1 MGNIKGITIEIGSD
15 TKKFKSGLAELNKSS
30 KDLQNELKYV
40 NQALKHDPKNTE
52 LLRQKQ
58 ELLTKSVS
66 ETKSKLEA
74 LKAAK
79 EKADKDMASGTEVNQ
94 EEYRRL
100 VREISTTKNSL
111 KNLTKEMKNF
121 GSVSAQQIAAAVE
134 DVQELGGK
142 IETVGKK
149 VSVASATSAAAL
161 GASVKLASD
170 YTDAVAK
177 VGTVADLQSVPLEK
191 LRDDMLQLSTETG
204 RGAGEIADATYQ
216 AISASVDTADAVS
229 FVGTSVGLAKA
240 GFLETADAV
249 DVLTTIINAYG
260 LEASDAGGL
269 SDILIQTQNDGKTTV
284 NELSQS
290 MGQVIPL
297 ASAYGVNIENLAA
310 SYAQLTKNGVA
321 TAQAGTYLKSMLNEL
336 GDSGSD
342 VGEILKSKTGKSFG
356 QLMNDGMSLGDV
368 LGILNDSVN
377 GDSEALAGLW
387 SSSEAGTGALS
398 ILSSGV
404 GAFNDEL
411 GNMQDSTGNVAD
423 ALETLSTPSA
433 KAQESLNAVKNAGI
447 ELGSA
452 ALEAIAPL
460 LEQLA
465 ETVKSLTERFS
476 NLSPATQTVIVAVMA
491 ILAALGPVIIIIGTL
506 IQSIGAIMTVAP
518 AVATALGTVKI
529 AFAAIGGPVTIIIAL
544 ITALVLKFIHAYNT
558 SEEFRNK
565 VNAVFDAV
573 GNKVNAAINTII
585 GVFQSGIAYYKNA
598 VSDIRAAWSE
608 LVSWFSGKVSDFV
621 SIGKNVLMG
630 LWNGINDKVGWL
642 KGKVKGV
649 VDKIKSWFTGK
660 DGFDTHSP
668 SKWSEKICGF
678 VMQGLAIRFEKDN
691 VVAKA
696 ARAAIR
702 KIKAVI
708 TGEMDTI
715 PAETV
720 KSTAEKIK
728 TAIADEID
736 AVNAEISRIQKEA
749 EDERAKEELAQYKE
763 NLAKKQ
769 AELKKAEP
777 KNRKS
782 ILDEIAKLEKDW
794 NKKQLEA
801 ARTAEQQKLQ
811 ERLTALQEF
820 KQKYESELSAIEQ
833 KESSLSDKLFDYGE
847 LFTRVQDENS
857 EKEIFKLTD
866 LDESIK
872 KIQQYNEQIEK
883 LKEKGL
889 SSGLLSEIADMNIE
903 DALDFTEKLDRLEV
917 GKFEEYVEKFEE
929 KRRLAN
935 EAAQQFYSEEM
946 EELAMNAVEQAKSYA
961 EDFNDVGKALTDG
974 VADGIKDG
982 KSSIV
987 NAIVKAIRDAI
998 KAAKDEAGMG
1008 DGGSDGSH
1016 RTGLREVP
1024 FDGYRAIL
1032 HKGERVLTQPEADRY
1047 RRGETVAKTE
1057 NFNVYIGTVEN
1068 KDERTTE
1075 DFMREM
1081 EFYRKRRVSAV
1092 GGAV

>member
-121 GSVSAQQIAAAVE
+121 GSVSAQQIAAAGE
-134 DVQELGGK
+134 DVQEFGGK

-177 VGTVADLQSVPLEK
+177 VGTVADLQSVSLEK

-260 LEASDAGGL
+260 LEASDAGRL

-491 ILAALGPVIIIIGTL
+491 ILAALGPVIIIIGQL
-506 IQSIGAIMTVAP
+506 ITAVGTIMTVAP
-518 AVATALGTVKI
+518 AVATALGAVKI
-529 AFAAIGGPVTIIIAL
+529 AIAAIGGPVTIVIAV
-544 ITALVLKFIHAYNT
+544 ITALVLKLIHAYNT

-660 DGFDTHSP
+660 DGFDTHLQG
-668 SKWSEKICGF
+668 KWIPF
-678 VMQGLAIRFEKDN
+678 R
-691 VVAKA
+691 
-696 ARAAIR
+696 R
-702 KIKAVI
+702 K
-708 TGEMDTI
+708 
-715 PAETV
+715 
-720 KSTAEKIK
+720 
-728 TAIADEID
+728 
-736 AVNAEISRIQKEA
+736 Q
-749 EDERAKEELAQYKE
+749 
-763 NLAKKQ
+763 
-769 AELKKAEP
+769 
-777 KNRKS
+777 
-782 ILDEIAKLEKDW
+782 
-794 NKKQLEA
+794 
-801 ARTAEQQKLQ
+801 
-811 ERLTALQEF
+811 
-820 KQKYESELSAIEQ
+820 
-833 KESSLSDKLFDYGE
+833 
-847 LFTRVQDENS
+847 
-857 EKEIFKLTD
+857 
-866 LDESIK
+866 
-872 KIQQYNEQIEK
+872 
-883 LKEKGL
+883 
-889 SSGLLSEIADMNIE
+889 
-903 DALDFTEKLDRLEV
+903 
-917 GKFEEYVEKFEE
+917 
-929 KRRLAN
+929 
-935 EAAQQFYSEEM
+935 
-946 EELAMNAVEQAKSYA
+946 
-961 EDFNDVGKALTDG
+961 
-974 VADGIKDG
+974 
-982 KSSIV
+982 
-987 NAIVKAIRDAI
+987 
-998 KAAKDEAGMG
+998 
-1008 DGGSDGSH
+1008 
-1016 RTGLREVP
+1016 
-1024 FDGYRAIL
+1024 
-1032 HKGERVLTQPEADRY
+1032 
-1047 RRGETVAKTE
+1047 
-1057 NFNVYIGTVEN
+1057 
-1068 KDERTTE
+1068 
-1075 DFMREM
+1075 
-1081 EFYRKRRVSAV
+1081 
-1092 GGAV
+1092 

>member
-15 TKKFKSGLAELNKSS
+15 TKKFKSGLKDLNQSA
-30 KDLQNELKYV
+30 KDLQRELTAV
-40 NQALKHDPKNTE
+40 NKALKHDPKNTD

-66 ETKSKLEA
+66 ETKSKLDA

-79 EKADKDMASGTEVNQ
+79 EKADKDMASGTEINQ
-94 EEYRRL
+94 EQYRRL
-100 VREISTTKNSL
+100 VREISTTENSL
-111 KNLTKEMKNF
+111 KNLTREMKNF
-121 GSVSAQQIAAAVE
+121 GSVSAQQIAAA
-134 DVQELGGK
+134 GGK
-142 IETVGKK
+142 MQDVGGKLEGVGKK
-149 VSVASATSAAAL
+149 MMPVTAAITGLGAVAVKTAADFDSSMSQVAAVSGASGDDLERLRDKAREMGAQTQFSASEAADAMNYMAMAGWKTEDMLGGVEGIMNLAAASGEDLAAVSDIVTDGLTAFGLSAQDSGRMADVMAAASSNANTNVSML
-161 GASVKLASD
+161 GESYKYCASTAGAMGYSLEDVTESLGLMANAGVKGSQAGNTLKNAMINLAKP
-170 YTDAVAK
+170 TDAMAATMKQYNISITNSDGSMKSWNEVVAN
-177 VGTVADLQSVPLEK
+177 
-191 LRDDMLQLSTETG
+191 LR
-204 RGAGEIADATYQ
+204 
-216 AISASVDTADAVS
+216 AS
-229 FVGTSVGLAKA
+229 L
-240 GFLETADAV
+240 
-249 DVLTTIINAYG
+249 
-260 LEASDAGGL
+260 GGL
-269 SDILIQTQNDGKTTV
+269 SEAEQT
-284 NELSQS
+284 
-290 MGQVIPL
+290 
-297 ASAYGVNIENLAA
+297 AA
-310 SYAQLTKNGVA
+310 VA
-321 TAQAGTYLKSMLNEL
+321 TLFGKEATAGMLSVINAAPEDIEKL
-336 GDSGSD
+336 NGAILNSSGSAKEMAETMQD
-342 VGEILKSKTGKSFG
+342 NLNG
-356 QLMNDGMSLGDV
+356 QLKELQSQLSELAISIGEVLMPVIQSIVQHLKGLVEKFNSLSDG
-368 LGILNDSVN
+368 
-377 GDSEALAGLW
+377 
-387 SSSEAGTGALS
+387 
-398 ILSSGV
+398 
-404 GAFNDEL
+404 
-411 GNMQDSTGNVAD
+411 Q
-423 ALETLSTPSA
+423 
-433 KAQESLNAVKNAGI
+433 KK
-447 ELGSA
+447 
-452 ALEAIAPL
+452 
-460 LEQLA
+460 
-465 ETVKSLTERFS
+465 
-476 NLSPATQTVIVAVMA
+476 VIVVVGLLVAA
-491 ILAALGPVIIIIGTL
+491 IGPVILIIGKFATA
-506 IQSIGAIMTVAP
+506 IGAIMTIAP
-518 AVATALGTVKI
+518 TLTAVLGAVKI
-529 AFAAIGGPVTIIIAL
+529 AFAAIGGPVTLIIGL
-544 ITALVLKFIHAYNT
+544 ITALMLKFIHAYNT

-565 VNAVFDAV
+565 VNAAFA
-573 GNKVNAAINTII
+573 
-585 GVFQSGIAYYKNA
+585 GVKNA
-598 VSDIRAAWSE
+598 VTGALSAAAA
-608 LVSWFSGKVSDFV
+608 KVKEFV

-1032 HKGERVLTQPEADRY
+1032 HKGERVLTQPEAERY
-1047 RRGETVAKTE
+1047 KKGNEGNRTE